1 MPSSDAKGAMVGST
15 VVVATVVEVFATDA
29 ARKSCKLNI
38 GAR

>member
-1 MPSSDAKGAMVGST
+1 MPSSDANGSMVGSV
-15 VVVATVVEVFATDA
+15 VVVATVVDVFATEA